1 MIAALIC
8 GAFPAGQAWAA
19 NPTIKDGSTLQ
30 LGNVTYRLD
39 GIDTPALDQVCIDEH
54 ADAWTCGVEA
64 REQLT
69 RLIGGR
75 AVRCDDLGV
84 DPTARKRHLGVCT
97 VEGETTSLSQLL
109 VRQGFALNVEA
120 SATGR
125 FKPDEARA
133 RENRQGLW
141 KGCFVAPQEFRR
153 GKKDGTLFGGSCRA
167 DRDQEIREVL
177 FPVDLAMPS
186 GCNIKGKF
194 AVRARV
200 TGNLGIYHLQACRSY
215 PALTK
220 PDRWFCSEEDAQ
232 AAGFRRAYNCRGGD
246 AEQMIAGK
254 ARSSG
259 VRLRLRDCRP
269 YDPFRYLQCPARDS
283 CGREAAAAPRRDC
296 ARAG

>member
-39 GIDTPALDQVCIDEH
+39 GVDTPALDQVCIDEH

-84 DPTARKRHLGVCT
+84 DPTASKRHLGVCT
-97 VEGETTSLSQLL
+97 VEGETTSLSELL

-153 GKKDGTLFGGSCRA
+153 GKKDGTLLGGSCRA

-232 AAGFRRAYNCRGGD
+232 AAGFRRAYNCRG
-246 AEQMIAGK
+246 ET
-254 ARSSG
+254 RSK
-259 VRLRLRDCRP
+259 
-269 YDPFRYLQCPARDS
+269 
-283 CGREAAAAPRRDC
+283 
-296 ARAG
+296 

>member
-1 MIAALIC
+1 MKSRVLLIAALIC
-8 GAFPAGQAWAA
+8 GAFLPAGQAWAA

-30 LGNVTYRLD
+30 LGSVTYRLD

-97 VEGETTSLSQLL
+97 VEGETTSLSELL

-133 RENRQGLW
+133 REDRQGLW

-153 GKKDGTLFGGSCRA
+153 GKKDGTLLGGSCRA

-220 PDRWFCSEEDAQ
+220 PDRWFCSEEEAQ
-232 AAGFRRAYNCRGGD
+232 AAGFRRAYNCS
-246 AEQMIAGK
+246 AGM
-254 ARSSG
+254 RSK
-259 VRLRLRDCRP
+259 
-269 YDPFRYLQCPARDS
+269 
-283 CGREAAAAPRRDC
+283 
-296 ARAG
+296 